1 MSPLPSNIVPHILAG
16 VVRNTVPGGR
26 RQTFKW
32 WSSSDPAQFYH
43 CASDLL
49 PLPVNWGQA
58 AAAVISS
65 EPLISYLALHR
76 TPPRTPSTPQFG
88 AISSSGMSR
97 YSFGLLTD
105 PRLNRAVDFL
115 PCPAPHPAENA
126 VHATIRSRDFV
137 RAVDFLPCPALH
149 LAENAVHATIRLN
162 TISNVQTAVNVL
174 LDIAVGASYGYL
186 LSSILCIH
194 VVHVDNCMNTFVFT
208 LFSPSDV

>member
-32 WSSSDPAQFYH
+32 WSSSDVCKEACDRYASVLLQASSSQPAQFYH

-49 PLPVNWGQA
+49 PLSVNWGQA

-76 TPPRTPSTPQFG
+76 TPPRTPSTSQFG
-88 AISSSGMSR
+88 AVSSSE
-97 YSFGLLTD
+97 LL
-105 PRLNRAVDFL
+105 
-115 PCPAPHPAENA
+115 CPAPHPAENA

-162 TISNVQTAVNVL
+162 TISNVRTAVNVL
-174 LDIAVGASYGYL
+174 LDIAVGAVMG
-186 LSSILCIH
+186 I
-194 VVHVDNCMNTFVFT
+194 F
-208 LFSPSDV
+208 